1 MPLPVPAIPK
11 NRAAEYAENIII
23 RANQAEENVINE
35 FIAAYQHTWGVNQL
49 GGGSIHTCQQMQD
62 IIDAMPPTTV
72 LLLLGMGRQFV
83 STYGTVLPVE
93 YQKAAW
99 SYEMGQ
105 DDRIVIG
112 ELLPLWQSAST
123 EAT

>member
-1 MPLPVPAIPK
+1 
-11 NRAAEYAENIII
+11 
-23 RANQAEENVINE
+23 
-35 FIAAYQHTWGVNQL
+35 
-49 GGGSIHTCQQMQD
+49 MQD

>member
-1 MPLPVPAIPK
+1 
-11 NRAAEYAENIII
+11 
-23 RANQAEENVINE
+23 
-35 FIAAYQHTWGVNQL
+35 
-49 GGGSIHTCQQMQD
+49 
-62 IIDAMPPTTV
+62 
-72 LLLLGMGRQFV
+72 LLGMGRQFV

-112 ELLPLWQSAST
+112 ELLPVWQNT
-123 EAT
+123 